1 MFFKILLYMRI
12 PKIFFFTFFVSLF
25 LSIYF
30 LVFSSDGIYT
40 YFLQKRKIQ
49 ELEIKKE
56 NLKSEIEDL
65 QKKIELIK
73 VLDREYLEY
82 LFRKFGWV
90 RKDEKIMK
98 FEQDSLL
105 NSEQIQE

>member
-1 MFFKILLYMRI
+1 MFFKIPLYMRI

-73 VLDREYLEY
+73 TLDREYLEY
-82 LFRKFGWV
+82 LFKKFGWV
-90 RKDEKIMK
+90 RKGEKIMK
-98 FEQDSLL
+98 IEQDSLL

>member
-1 MFFKILLYMRI
+1 MRI
-12 PKIFFFTFFVSLF
+12 PKIFFFTFFVSLA
-25 LSIYF
+25 LSVYF

-40 YFLQKRKIQ
+40 YFLQKREVQ

-65 QKKIELIK
+65 QRKIELIK

-98 FEQDSLL
+98 LEQDFLQ

>member
-1 MFFKILLYMRI
+1 MRI

-49 ELEIKKE
+49 ELEIRKE

-73 VLDREYLEY
+73 MLDREYLEY
-82 LFRKFGWV
+82 LFKKFGWV
-90 RKDEKIMK
+90 RKGEKIMK
-98 FEQDSLL
+98 IGQDSLL

>member
-1 MFFKILLYMRI
+1 MRI
-12 PKIFFFTFFVSLF
+12 PKIFFFTFFVLLF

-30 LVFSSDGIYT
+30 LVFSSDGINT
-40 YFLQKRKIQ
+40 FFLQRKKIQ
-49 ELEIKKE
+49 ELESK
-56 NLKSEIEDL
+56 IEDL
-65 QKKIELIK
+65 RLEIENMQRRIELIK
-73 VLDREYLEY
+73 ELDREYLEY

-98 FEQDSLL
+98 LEQDFLP